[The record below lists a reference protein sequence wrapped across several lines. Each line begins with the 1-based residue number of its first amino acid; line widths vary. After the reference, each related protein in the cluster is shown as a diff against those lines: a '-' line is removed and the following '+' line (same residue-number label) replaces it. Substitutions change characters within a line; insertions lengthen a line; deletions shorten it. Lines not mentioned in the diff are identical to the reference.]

1 MAAAPPVS
9 MKALLEAG
17 VHFGHQTRR
26 WDPRMRRFIFTER
39 NGIHII
45 DLQQTVGRL
54 QAAMDFARDLAQE
67 GGVILFVGTK
77 KQAVET
83 IEQEAQRAGMPYV
96 TTRWLGGTLTNFN
109 TIQSR
114 IDHLARLENEKERG
128 DFERLIKKE
137 ALKQEEQ
144 IVRLNRFF
152 GGIKEM
158 QRLPSALYVIDCVK
172 EHIAVAEAL
181 KLGVPIIAMTDT
193 NSNPEEIDY
202 PIPSNDDAIRAI
214 KLITARIADAVIE
227 GTRLREY
234 AEESGLDAEDLTGED
249 YAEGYSAS
257 PDDLGPGEQA
267 PAEVSEEAAGDDPA
281 AELARARAELA
292 KARAELARA
301 KHEAAVAAASGEAA
315 AEAPAAAA
323 EEPAVEEPVAAPEPE
338 PETVN
343 EAPPAE
349 AVAEEPPADAE
360 VSEPAETPAT
370 ETETKETEG

>member
-1 MAAAPPVS
+1 LATAPPVS

-54 QAAMDFARDLAQE
+54 QAAMDFARDLTQE

-83 IEQEAQRAGMPYV
+83 IEQEAQRCGMPYV
-96 TTRWLGGTLTNFN
+96 TNRWLGGTLTNFN

-114 IDHLARLENEKERG
+114 IDHLARLENERERG

-234 AEESGLDAEDLTGED
+234 AEESGLEAEDLTSED

-257 PDDLGPGEQA
+257 PDDLGPGEEVQDGSEES
-267 PAEVSEEAAGDDPA
+267 PAEEDPT

-301 KHEAAVAAASGEAA
+301 KHEAAVAAASGNGAESAPEPGAEEAPA
-315 AEAPAAAA
+315 DETTETEPAAAA
-323 EEPAVEEPVAAPEPE
+323 VQPTED
-338 PETVN
+338 T
-343 EAPPAE
+343 
-349 AVAEEPPADAE
+349 AD
-360 VSEPAETPAT
+360 
-370 ETETKETEG
+370 ETEADTAETEG